1 MLKVCQRPELIQQLQ
16 HGLSFA
22 DDATVNNA
30 LLVKYSLWDYL
41 TPCDADNINIL
52 NSCIQRW
59 RDEANKL
66 YETTLFQYNPIEN
79 YDMEEKGKDKRTPDL
94 TDETTYGGTNTY
106 SEAGYDVPR
115 TLYDKGKNTAGGK
128 DTTTKKG
135 TETKDHELRRHG
147 NIGVTTTQQMIEMER
162 KIILDTLSWYV
173 DKFRECFNVSM
184 SISDYECCEM
194 DMPVCRPERND
205 NELEGIKDDIRHLN
219 TEVGLL
225 QEGEAALDA
234 AVQGLD
240 GRVETLEGCCEDVR
254 GDISTLQ
261 DDKADK
267 LLRGGVDP
275 KMIALDGPANGPLV
289 KCILRWNPSQDG
301 SGDPSPSNPRSI
313 YSNSGGS
320 VNVSPT
326 TVVGD
331 GVPYPVDW
339 SGVAGDVYGGT
350 FNYVTGELTVT
361 WAAVDMGS
369 LTWTQSPADP
379 TAFYTTI
386 ANRAHGN
393 KYYGFCDIYKWGG
406 YASSIAAI
414 ISMLHNYEFGYRNN
428 AKVVVVK
435 DNRYATAAALTTGVS
450 GHYIVYE
457 LSTPLV
463 YNLTP
468 TDVLITPG
476 DNYVIQ
482 QLIGLDTEIAVEYMV
497 SEYQGL
503 LDFIIN
509 H

>member
-1 MLKVCQRPELIQQLQ
+1 MLKVCQRPELIQQLT

-52 NSCIQRW
+52 NACIQRW
-59 RDEANKL
+59 REEANKL

-79 YDMEEKGKDKRTPDL
+79 YDMEEKAKDKRTPDL
-94 TDETTYGGTNTY
+94 TDETTYGATNTY

-115 TLYDKGKNTAGGK
+115 TLYDKSKNAAGGK

-135 TETKDHELRRHG
+135 TESNDHELRRHG

-173 DKFRECFNVSM
+173 EKFNECFTVSM
-184 SISDYECCEM
+184 SIGDYDCCGM
-194 DMPVCRPERND
+194 DIPVCGPGRTD
-205 NELEGIKDDIRHLN
+205 NELEGIKDDVRHLN

-225 QEGEAALDA
+225 QEGEATLDA
-234 AVQGLD
+234 AVQDLD
-240 GRVETLEGCCEDVR
+240 GRVETLEGCCEDVQA
-254 GDISTLQ
+254 DITTLQ

-275 KMIALDGPANGPLV
+275 EMIALDDPVNGPLV
-289 KCILRWNPSQDG
+289 KCILRWTPSQDG
-301 SGDPSPSNPRSI
+301 SGTPSPSNPRSI
-313 YSNSGGS
+313 YSNSSGS

-326 TVVGD
+326 TAVGG

-350 FNYVTGELTVT
+350 FNYITGELTVT
-361 WAAVDMGS
+361 WAAVDMGA
-369 LTWTQSPADP
+369 LTWTASSVNSHAYRVSLPGRFYGINARCVGDIYDYYGNATSAVLSNNLANYQ
-379 TAFYTTI
+379 FGGYTTSRNI
-386 ANRAHGN
+386 LVRDDRFTN
-393 KYYGFCDIYKWGG
+393 D
-406 YASSIAAI
+406 AAA
-414 ISMLHNYEFGYRNN
+414 F
-428 AKVVVVK
+428 
-435 DNRYATAAALTTGVS
+435 TAAVS
-450 GHYIVYE
+450 GHYLAYE
-457 LSTPLV
+457 LENPVV
-463 YNLTP
+463 YNLNP

-482 QLIGLDTEIAVEYMV
+482 QMVGTDIEIEAEYMV
-497 SEYQGL
+497 SEYQSL